1 MATAITECRSVFAD
15 DGAAG
20 DGIGFGSTPD
30 MTPYTPRQRDR
41 RQAMSDLLASL
52 ARALDRRLDVS
63 LIRGAFETAL
73 GQIIPVRSVHLRD
86 IGSRFGTRPDTPA
99 PESVVL
105 EVPGADPC

>member
-1 MATAITECRSVFAD
+1 MTIAMSECRNVFAVD
-15 DGAAG
+15 AAAG
-20 DGIGFGSTPD
+20 DGIAFGSTPD

-52 ARALDRRLDVS
+52 ARALDRRLDIS

-73 GQIIPVRSVHLRD
+73 AQVIPVRSVHLRD
-86 IGSRFGTRPDTPA
+86 IGSRFGTRPAPA

-105 EVPGADPC
+105 EVPGGDP